1 MQWVLLYF
9 PFDSFNLFTVTQT
22 LVVWVCV
29 QRHRSDCA
37 PGFWIV
43 VCIKLSRVVR
53 VFCFDLVRVFSGWIF
68 RKCCWFS
75 NFIAAEAGWHQ
86 SQQARHEFA
95 AFCCYGKIWNV
106 DAVKYSTYFQLKKYS
121 WCWFKKKK
129 KKSSSR
135 PSNQIALQSVR
146 FFSPLV
152 NYVLLPLK
160 QWMINHVFVSTGS
173 CEKRPEFTVISQP
186 TRSCWLRLQ
195 VSLFFSPQIYILLLF
210 SLHDHC

>member
-1 MQWVLLYF
+1 MRHSIKSVFYAPRTAELPRITLHPSSGPQSGELYECSECFFISLSILLIC
-9 PFDSFNLFTVTQT
+9 LVTQT

-29 QRHRSDCA
+29 QRRRSDCA

-43 VCIKLSRVVR
+43 VCLKLSRVVR

-129 KKSSSR
+129 KK
-135 PSNQIALQSVR
+135 
-146 FFSPLV
+146 
-152 NYVLLPLK
+152 K
-160 QWMINHVFVSTGS
+160 
-173 CEKRPEFTVISQP
+173 
-186 TRSCWLRLQ
+186 
-195 VSLFFSPQIYILLLF
+195 
-210 SLHDHC
+210 

>member
-1 MQWVLLYF
+1 M
-9 PFDSFNLFTVTQT
+9 
-22 LVVWVCV
+22 
-29 QRHRSDCA
+29 
-37 PGFWIV
+37 
-43 VCIKLSRVVR
+43 
-53 VFCFDLVRVFSGWIF
+53 
-68 RKCCWFS
+68 
-75 NFIAAEAGWHQ
+75 
-86 SQQARHEFA
+86 
-95 AFCCYGKIWNV
+95 
-106 DAVKYSTYFQLKKYS
+106 KYSTYFQLKKYS

-152 NYVLLPLK
+152 NDVLLPLK

-195 VSLFFSPQIYILLLF
+195 VSLFFFSPKSISYCYLVCMIIVNDNNTSNTLLKQQNTQL
-210 SLHDHC
+210 SAKDA